1 MTLGINGHYSVA
13 ERQGTFFYG
22 WVIVGLTFVIQFL
35 VMGSTFYIFGVLLKP
50 LTEALD
56 ADRFL
61 VSLGL
66 SSQMVVG
73 ALLGPWLGSAVTKY
87 PIRPLMS
94 AGILLLS
101 LGLFAVSQS
110 TKLWHF
116 YVGFALIVSVGFAL
130 AGPLPNAA
138 LVANW
143 FNRQRGTA
151 MGISQFGVTFSG
163 VILVPLFTWLMIDLG
178 WRTALII
185 FAGGV
190 TLIGLPIIWTGMV
203 KTPEEKNLS
212 PDGDDTG
219 PGPTETEAPPG
230 THWTLRRALGEKSIR
245 LIAIVMGSGFIT
257 ISAVLLSIHSHMT
270 DSGMSDLRASSII
283 AAMTFT
289 GALAKPLFGILT
301 DYLNKKLVTYISIG
315 AQFSGVAGFV
325 LFDSFSALIVAAGIF
340 GFGYGAQMP
349 LFNILVATIYGR
361 RDFPRVIGLMGPI
374 MLPFNMLGLPLATL
388 AYEKFGS
395 YLPAYVGVLA
405 FCLIAAICL
414 GFLKIQDNES
424 PS

>member
-1 MTLGINGHYSVA
+1 MTQK
-13 ERQGTFFYG
+13 QGSFFYG
-22 WVIVGLTFVIQFL
+22 WIIVGLTFVIQFL
-35 VMGSTFYIFGVLLKP
+35 AMGSTFYIFGVLLKP
-50 LTEALD
+50 LTEALE

-73 ALLGPWLGSAVTKY
+73 ALLGPWLGSAVAKY

-94 AGILLLS
+94 AGIVLIS
-101 LGLFAVSQS
+101 LGLLAVSQA

-116 YVGFALIVSVGFAL
+116 YVSFALIASVGFAFT
-130 AGPLPNAA
+130 GPLPNAA
-138 LVANW
+138 LIANW
-143 FNRQRGTA
+143 FNKNRGTA

-163 VILVPLFTWLMIDLG
+163 VLLVPLFTWLMIDYG

-190 TLIGLPIIWTGMV
+190 TLIGLPAIWVGVV

-212 PDGDDTG
+212 PDGNDISHD
-219 PGPTETEAPPG
+219 PDEPT
-230 THWTLRRALGEKSIR
+230 THPDKKWTFGGALKEREIW
-245 LIAIVMGSGFIT
+245 LMAVVMGSGFIA

-270 DSGMSDLRASSII
+270 DSGMTDMRASSII
-283 AAMTFT
+283 AAMTFA
-289 GALAKPLFGILT
+289 GAIAKPLFGILT

-315 AQFSGVAGFV
+315 AQFLGVSGFI
-325 LFDSFSALIVAAGIF
+325 LFDTFGALVISAVIF

-349 LFNILVATIYGR
+349 LYNIIVATIYGR
-361 RDFPRVIGLMGPI
+361 RDFPRVMGLMGPI

-388 AYEKFGS
+388 TFEKFGS
-395 YLPAYVGVLA
+395 YLPAYAGVLG
-405 FCLIAAICL
+405 FFLVAAISL
-414 GFLKIQDNES
+414 SFLRIEKKGLV
-424 PS
+424 

>member
-1 MTLGINGHYSVA
+1 MTQ
-13 ERQGTFFYG
+13 RQGIFFYG
-22 WVIVGLTFVIQFL
+22 WTIVGLTFVIQFL
-35 VMGSTFYIFGVLLKP
+35 AMGSTFYIFGVLLKP

-73 ALLGPWLGSAVTKY
+73 ALMGPWLGGAVAKY

-94 AGILLLS
+94 AGVILIG
-101 LGLFAVSQS
+101 LGLLAVSQA
-110 TKLWHF
+110 TKLWQF
-116 YVGFALIVSVGFAL
+116 YISFALLASVGFAL

-138 LVANW
+138 LLANW

-163 VILVPLFTWLMIDLG
+163 VILVPLFTWLMIDLD
-178 WRTALII
+178 WRTALMI

-190 TLIGLPIIWTGMV
+190 PLVGLPAIWIGII

-212 PDGDDTG
+212 PDGEG
-219 PGPTETEAPPG
+219 APPGPTDTATPPDA
-230 THWTLRRALGEKSIR
+230 HWTLRRALGEKSIR

-270 DSGMSDLRASSII
+270 DSGMTAMRASSVI

-289 GALAKPLFGILT
+289 GALAKPLFGIMT

-315 AQFSGVAGFV
+315 AQFLGVTGFIF
-325 LFDSFSALIVAAGIF
+325 FDTFGALIITAAIF

-395 YLPAYVGVLA
+395 YLPAYLGVLA
-405 FCLIAAICL
+405 FCLVAAISL
-414 GFLKIQDNES
+414 SFLKIHNKD
-424 PS
+424 P